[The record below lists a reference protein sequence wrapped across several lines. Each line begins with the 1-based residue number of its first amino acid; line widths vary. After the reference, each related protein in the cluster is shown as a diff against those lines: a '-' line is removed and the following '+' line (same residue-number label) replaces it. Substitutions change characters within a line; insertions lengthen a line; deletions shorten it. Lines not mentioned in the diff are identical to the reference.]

1 MARIRLHEISF
12 TYEGASKPALL
23 PISLDINDGE
33 AFSLLGASGAGKT
46 TLLNLLSGILRPTKG
61 RVFFDDVDVTELPGR
76 DRHLAQVFQFPVV
89 YDTMTVFENLAFPL
103 KLSLIHI

>member
-46 TLLNLLSGILRPTKG
+46 TMLNLLSGILRPTKG
-61 RVFFDDVDVTELPGR
+61 RVFFDDVVVIARIRGRVIIGSLGGRGPRLP
-76 DRHLAQVFQFPVV
+76 LLSSFFPRIFRGVG
-89 YDTMTVFENLAFPL
+89 
-103 KLSLIHI
+103 S